1 MQAMAKVLLCGFGF
15 MGRLHAGILAKLPDV
30 PLAGVVDPRGAEIR
44 DELHR
49 SGLDAPVFNDL
60 AQALSQTNCEAVDI
74 CLPTDLHR
82 PTAETALAAG
92 KHVFCEKPLALTV
105 DDAEAIVRAAR
116 EAGRQL
122 MVGHCIRFWPEYEV
136 LYDLVHSGE
145 HGALVS
151 LSLSRRNA
159 RPDYAFGGWTNDPA
173 RCGGAALDM
182 HIHDTDFVCHLLG
195 APRSVSARGLHEP
208 TGWNSIASLFDFG
221 PDGPLVLADGAWNY
235 PPGWGFQMK
244 FSAVFERGALDYDS
258 RGEPTLLLTSGT
270 DAPQPVALPD
280 ARPDGYHSEL
290 AYFFSRLREGWPV
303 EKSTGEQAALSLR
316 VTLAEIESA
325 ARGGTAVPL
334 P

>member
-1 MQAMAKVLLCGFGF
+1 MRAMVNVLLCGFGF
-15 MGRLHAGILAKLPDV
+15 MGRLHAGILAKSPDAS
-30 PLAGVVDPRGAEIR
+30 LAGVVDPRGEEIR
-44 DELHR
+44 DELNR
-49 SGLDAPVFNDL
+49 SGIDAPVFKDL
-60 AQALSQTNCEAVDI
+60 AQALPQTTCDAVDI

-82 PTAETALAAG
+82 QTAETALAAG

-105 DDAEAIVRAAR
+105 TDADAMVEAAR

-122 MVGHCIRFWPEYEV
+122 MVGHCLRFWPEYEV
-136 LYDLVHSGE
+136 LHDLVHSGE

-159 RPDYAFGGWTNDPA
+159 RPDYAVGGWTDNPA
-173 RCGGAALDM
+173 RCVGAALDM

-195 APRSVSARGLHEP
+195 APRAVSAKGLHEP
-208 TGWNSIASLFDFG
+208 TGWNSIASLYNFG
-221 PDGPLVLADGAWNY
+221 PDGPLVFADGAWNY

-244 FSAVFERGALDYDS
+244 FSAVFEHGALDYDS
-258 RGEPTLLLTSGT
+258 RGEPTLLLTAGKE
-270 DAPQPVALPD
+270 PPRPVALPG
-280 ARPDGYHSEL
+280 ARPDGYHAEL
-290 AYFFSRLREGWPV
+290 AYFCSRLREGLPV
-303 EKSTGEQAALSLR
+303 EKSTGVQAALSLR

>member
-1 MQAMAKVLLCGFGF
+1 MRVMANVLLCGFGF
-15 MGRLHAGILAKLPDV
+15 MGRMHAGILAKLPDV
-30 PLAGVVDPRGAEIR
+30 ALVGVVDPRGAEIR
-44 DELHR
+44 EDLR
-49 SGLDAPVFNDL
+49 SASISAPVLADL
-60 AQALSQTNCEAVDI
+60 EQALSQTTCDAVDI

-82 PTAETALAAG
+82 QTAETALAAG

-105 DDAEAIVRAAR
+105 DDAETMVHAAR

-122 MVGHCIRFWPEYEV
+122 MVGHCLRFWPEYEV

-159 RPDYAFGGWTNDPA
+159 RPDYAVGGWTKDPA
-173 RCGGAALDM
+173 RCVGAALDM
-182 HIHDTDFVCHLLG
+182 HIHDTDFICHLLG

-208 TGWNSIASLFDFG
+208 TGWNSIATLYDFG
-221 PDGPLVLADGAWNY
+221 PDGPLIFADGAWNY

-244 FSAVFERGALDYDS
+244 FSAVFEHGALDYDS
-258 RGEPTLLLTSGT
+258 RGEPSLLLTSGKEPPRAVT
-270 DAPQPVALPD
+270 LPD
-280 ARPDGYHSEL
+280 PRPDGYHAEL
-290 AYFFSRLREGWPV
+290 AYFFSRLHEGLPV
-303 EKSTGEQAALSLR
+303 EKSTGDQAALSLR

-334 P
+334 S